1 MIKKS
6 NSVAIYLRLSE
17 EDYDVTNGRD
27 GLLKEESDSIA
38 NQRKLIDNYLKKRN
52 EFNRCQFNEYCD
64 DGFSGTNFERPDFQK
79 MLRDAETGKI
89 DTIVFKD
96 YSRLGRNFLGVGK
109 YLEEILPELEIRVI
123 SINDGYDS
131 NNILETS
138 EGISIPMKNLINDY
152 YVKDLSKKVK
162 SAIKSRQTRGQ
173 FISACAIFGYKKDPR
188 DKHQLI
194 IDEETASIVKMIFKY
209 ALDGMNGTHIAKK
222 LNELEI
228 LTPAWYSGQSKKR
241 TYEIDQKSIWTSAKV
256 MKIIRD
262 QRYTGDMVGNV
273 RVHTKIA
280 KAENRRVDR
289 KDWIIIEDTHEGIIS
304 KEIFYKVNQEVMPLK
319 EREEVLLGDARR
331 KGFCYC
337 AECGRLLQRT
347 NTIGMERCV

>member
-6 NSVAIYLRLSE
+6 NLVAIYLRLSE

-27 GLLKEESDSIA
+27 GLLKEESDRIA

-52 EFNRCQFNEYCD
+52 EFSRCQFKEYRD
-64 DGFSGTNFERPDFQK
+64 DGFPGTNFERPDFQK
-79 MLRDAETGKI
+79 MLRDAESGKI

-96 YSRLGRNFLGVGK
+96 YSRLGRNFLGVGR
-109 YLEEILPELEIRVI
+109 YLEEILPELELRVI

-138 EGISIPMKNLINDY
+138 EGISIPMRNLINDY

-173 FISACAIFGYKKDPR
+173 FISAYSIFGYKKASL

-194 IDEETASIVKMIFKY
+194 IDEETAPIIKKIFQY
-209 ALDGMNGTHIAKK
+209 ALDGLNGTCIAKK
-222 LNELEI
+222 LYELEI

-256 MKIIRD
+256 MKILRD
-262 QRYTGDMVGNV
+262 QRYTGDI
-273 RVHTKIA
+273 R
-280 KAENRRVDR
+280 
-289 KDWIIIEDTHEGIIS
+289 
-304 KEIFYKVNQEVMPLK
+304 Y
-319 EREEVLLGDARR
+319 
-331 KGFCYC
+331 
-337 AECGRLLQRT
+337 
-347 NTIGMERCV
+347 